1 MATIVLAHGA
11 WSAAWAWKKMRPL
24 LRAAGHEFFS
34 PTYTGLGHRA
44 HLVNPEVD
52 LSTHIQ
58 DVLAVLEFE
67 DLKDVTLIG
76 HSYGG
81 MVATG
86 VTDKARERIARVIYI
101 DAFAPK
107 GGQSLFDLVGPK
119 AEGNMR
125 AGAAKDGE
133 GWRLPVNPMP
143 PDTAPEDVAWA
154 SPRRRPQPI
163 RTFEQ
168 KLQLDSKESPPP
180 RHYIYATRNGPGDVF
195 RQFAERAKSEAG
207 WKLYEMDCSHNPHI
221 TCPDALMALLTRIMP
236 NTWEDK

>member
-1 MATIVLAHGA
+1 MASIVLAHGA

-24 LRAAGHEFFS
+24 FRAAGHEFYS
-34 PTYTGLGHRA
+34 PSYTGLGERA
-44 HLVNPEVD
+44 HLARPEID

-67 DLKDVTLIG
+67 DLTDVTLLG

-86 VTDKARERIARVIYI
+86 VADKAHGRIARVVYI

-107 GGQSLFDLVGPK
+107 DGQSLFDLVGPK

-125 AGAAKDGE
+125 AGAAKDGD

-168 KLQLDSKESPPP
+168 KLQLDSKEPPPP

-207 WKLYEMDCSHNPHI
+207 WKHYEMDCSHNPHI

>member
-24 LRAAGHEFFS
+24 FAAGGHQFFS
-34 PTYTGLGHRA
+34 PTYTGLGERA
-44 HLVNPEVD
+44 HLATPEID

-58 DVLAVLEFE
+58 DVCAVMEFE
-67 DLKDVTLIG
+67 DLKDVTLLG

-86 VTDKARERIARVIYI
+86 VADRMPERIARIVYI
-101 DAFAPK
+101 DAFAPRD
-107 GGQSLFDLVGPK
+107 GQSLFDLVGPK

-125 AGAAKDGE
+125 GGAARDGD
-133 GWRLPVNPMP
+133 GWRLPINPTP

-163 RTFEQ
+163 KTFEQ
-168 KLQLDSKESPPP
+168 RLRIESKEASPP
-180 RHYIYATRNGPGDVF
+180 RHYIYATKNGPGDVF
-195 RQFAERAKSEAG
+195 RQFGERAKTEAG
-207 WKLYEMDCSHNPHI
+207 WKYYEIDASHNPHI
-221 TCPDALMALLTRIMP
+221 TCPDVLNDLLKKIMAS
-236 NTWEDK
+236 